1 MKKILF
7 ILITLLSIVS
17 ITGCGVKKEN
27 TIIENDEEVLTED
40 TTHNI
45 LVTYFSKS
53 GENYGV
59 GSVDVGNTA
68 LMASY
73 ISDYLECDSFEIV
86 PVKKYSDN
94 YRTATEEAKNEQN
107 ENARPEIK
115 NTIDNINDY
124 DIIFI
129 GYPIWW
135 GDLPMI
141 VYTFLESYD
150 FSNKI
155 VIPFNTHEGS
165 GISGTYNTIKN
176 KLPNS
181 KVNTNGLA
189 LKGSE
194 ARTDSG
200 KEKTINWLKQL
211 GY

>member
-7 ILITLLSIVS
+7 ILIILFSIVC

-27 TIIENDEEVLTED
+27 TIIEKDEEVLTED

-59 GSVDVGNTA
+59 GSVDIGNTA

-94 YRTATEEAKNEQN
+94 YRTATEEAKKEQN

-115 NTIDNINDY
+115 DE
-124 DIIFI
+124 
-129 GYPIWW
+129 
-135 GDLPMI
+135 
-141 VYTFLESYD
+141 V
-150 FSNKI
+150 K
-155 VIPFNTHEGS
+155 
-165 GISGTYNTIKN
+165 
-176 KLPNS
+176 
-181 KVNTNGLA
+181 
-189 LKGSE
+189 
-194 ARTDSG
+194 
-200 KEKTINWLKQL
+200 
-211 GY
+211 